1 MAKEKKPTKEPT
13 FEKEA
18 IVRSAR
24 YRDKLDLV
32 NALLEDEKEYTLKQV
47 DEAIEEY
54 LNKEVK

>member
-1 MAKEKKPTKEPT
+1 MAKEKEPT

-24 YRDKLDLV
+24 YKDKLDLV
-32 NALLEDEKEYTLKQV
+32 NALLEDGKEYTLKQV
-47 DEAIEEY
+47 DKAIEDY

>member
-1 MAKEKKPTKEPT
+1 MAKEKEPTKEPT

-32 NALLEDEKEYTLKQV
+32 NALMEDGKEYTLKQV
-47 DEAIEEY
+47 DKVIEEY